1 MRLLPLIFAPALV
14 LALPA
19 SGGAQLALEA
29 RATVASAY
37 VWRGLTL
44 VNRPV
49 VQPEATLSAG
59 PLSLGFWAN
68 VEPAR
73 YTGGDHLSVLAGR
86 RAPGV
91 TELDPFV
98 EVTRA
103 IGAVTVA
110 AGAGGYL
117 YTHAAGCET
126 EPNTAE
132 LYGRLELAG
141 AVPLQLAGYYD
152 LHSVRGLYLE
162 AAAERPLPGWPA
174 LVVGALA
181 GAGLG
186 EAAGPETYYFDRDG
200 VTHVEL
206 SARLP
211 VRVGPVELSPFARL
225 ALGLDP
231 ATRVV
236 APERTRA
243 AKLWGGLSLTW
254 PSPQD

>member
-1 MRLLPLIFAPALV
+1 MRFRPLILACVPL
-14 LALPA
+14 LALPV
-19 SGGAQLALEA
+19 SGRAQLALEA

-49 VQPEATLSAG
+49 LQPEATFSAG
-59 PLSLGFWAN
+59 PLSLGLWTN
-68 VEPAR
+68 IEPAR
-73 YTGGDHLSVLAGR
+73 YTGEDHLSVLAGR

-98 EVTRA
+98 EVARE
-103 IGAVTVA
+103 IGAATVV
-110 AGAGGYL
+110 AGASGYL
-117 YTHAAGCET
+117 YTHAAGYET

-132 LYGRLELAG
+132 LYGRLELSG
-141 AVPLQLAGYYD
+141 RVPLALAGYYD

-162 AAAERPLPGWPA
+162 AAIERPLPGWPA

-186 EAAGPETYYFDRDG
+186 EAAGPETCYFERDG
-200 VTHVEL
+200 LTHLEL

-211 VRVGPVELSPFARL
+211 VKLGPVELGPFARL
-225 ALGLDP
+225 AFGLDP
-231 ATRVV
+231 ATRVI
-236 APERTRA
+236 ARERTRP

-254 PSPQD
+254 PRPEE